1 MNNNFRI
8 TIRSTTDEQEKIHT
22 ALGAAITGWSDD
34 GEEEQDEEFL
44 LPKDEDD
51 DAEEDDEQEHDEDE
65 DEEEADVPGRLTLQV
80 QLTADAFADCQLV
93 RQSDEVAVVIAYVSD
108 AGVPVYQHEYTLDS
122 MYLVQMDGTAS
133 DEPLTLELTGLYTDC
148 IQFVA
153 PEPVAVH

>member
-22 ALGAAITGWSDD
+22 ALSAAIIGWSDD

-51 DAEEDDEQEHDEDE
+51 AEEDDEQEHAEDE
-65 DEEEADVPGRLTLQV
+65 DEEEADVPGRLTLQA
-80 QLTADAFADCQLV
+80 QMTADAFADYQLV
-93 RQSDEVAVVIAYVSD
+93 RQSDEVSVIVLYVSD
-108 AGVPVYQHEYTLDS
+108 TGAPVYQHEYTLDG
-122 MYLVQMDGTAS
+122 MYLVQMTGSAS
-133 DEPLTLELTGLYTDC
+133 DAPLILELTGLYTDC